1 MIDFIKY
8 GIDVSNKTSGETKVI
23 CPKCSHTRKKTQDK
37 CLSVNLDTGQFH
49 CFNCEWKGSAMQR
62 EKEQKTYTLPVKN
75 LTKLSD
81 NALDWF
87 KGRGVTQSTIMKFE
101 LTEGLEWMPQENKEM
116 NTIQFN
122 YFEGETLVN
131 IKYRDA
137 KKNFKQFKGGKPIF
151 YNLNCMESFDEII
164 IVEGEIDAL
173 SFFEAGFPN
182 VISVPAGATDSDT
195 ATLEYLNVC
204 YDYLKGK
211 KFIIAVDNDP
221 KGISFRNVLAN
232 RLGKDVCRYIAF
244 EDGVKDAND
253 LLVKYGSSDFRNHLS
268 THDFPLDG
276 IEKLSDF
283 ECDLDNIYL
292 NGYPE
297 GQRLGYPSFDK
308 LITWFPSQVT
318 VLTGIPGHGKS
329 EFVDQVI
336 TKLAEFNW
344 KSGIFSAENQPAAQ
358 HAVKLIEKKI
368 EKSMFGFD
376 KMSDYEYQK
385 AKEFLNEMYFFI
397 KFNEVNLSIDSILQR
412 AKELVT
418 RYGIKM
424 LVIDNWAN
432 LDHQYEG
439 MSEHQYIGQSLIKVM
454 NFSKMYDIHI
464 IVVAHPTKI
473 YKNKDTGLH
482 EVPNMYSISGSSH
495 WFNKPDNG
503 ITVYRNMETGQTEVY
518 VQKVRWKFTGK
529 VGFSVFNWNKG
540 SGTYSDIYSPS
551 TSQGKDEDTA
561 PF

>member
-1 MIDFIKY
+1 MIELTKL
-8 GIDVSNKTSGETKVI
+8 GIDLKGRTSGEFKTT
-23 CPKCSHTRKKTQDK
+23 CPKCSSGRKKQNDA
-37 CLSVNLDTGQFH
+37 CLSVNITTGIYH
-49 CFNCEWKGSAMQR
+49 CFNCEWKGNAMKR
-62 EKEQKTYTLPVKN
+62 EREEKTYTLPIKN
-75 LTKLSD
+75 LTKLSE
-81 NALDWF
+81 NTLKWF
-87 KGRGVTQSTIMKFE
+87 KGRGIGQSTIMKFE
-101 LTEGLEWMPQENKEM
+101 LTEGLEWMPQEGKEM

-131 IKYRDA
+131 VKYRDA
-137 KKNFKQFKGGKPIF
+137 KKNFKQFKGGKPVF
-151 YNLNCMESFDEII
+151 YNLNCMQAFDEII

-173 SFFEAGFPN
+173 SFYEAGYPN
-182 VISVPAGATDSDT
+182 VISVPAGATDSES
-195 ATLEYLNVC
+195 ATLEYLNIC
-204 YDYLKGK
+204 YDYLNSK

-221 KGISFRNVLAN
+221 KGIAFRNVLAN
-232 RLGKDVCRYIAF
+232 RLGKDICRYIAF
-244 EDGVKDAND
+244 EEGVKDAND
-253 LLVKYGSSDFRNHLS
+253 LLVMYGSEDFRNHLDI
-268 THDFPLDG
+268 HDFPLDG
-276 IEKLSDF
+276 VEKLSDF
-283 ECDLDNIYL
+283 EYDLDNIYL

-329 EFVDQVI
+329 EFVDQI
-336 TKLAEFNW
+336 IIKLAEFNW

-358 HAVKLIEKKI
+358 HAVKLIEKKV

-376 KMSDYEYQK
+376 KMTDTQYQL
-385 AKEFLNEMYFFI
+385 AKGFLNEMFFFI

-412 AKELVT
+412 GKELVT
-418 RYGIKM
+418 RHGIKM

-439 MSEHQYIGQSLIKVM
+439 MSEHQYIGQSLIKIM
-454 NFSKMYDIHI
+454 NFSKMYNIHI

-482 EVPNMYSISGSSH
+482 EVPNLYSISGSSH

-503 ITVYRNMETGQTEVY
+503 ITIYRDMETGQTEVH

-529 VGFSVFNWNKG
+529 VGHSVFNYKKG
-540 SGTYSDIYSPS
+540 AGTYLDIYSPS
-551 TSQGKDEDTA
+551 SKQGKDDDQP

>member
-1 MIDFIKY
+1 MIDFKKY
-8 GIDVSNKTSGETKVI
+8 GIEVGNKTSGETKVV

-37 CLSVNLDTGQFH
+37 CLSVNLDTGIFH
-49 CFNCEWKGSAMQR
+49 CFNCEWKGSAMKR
-62 EKEQKTYTLPVKN
+62 EREQKTYTLPVKN

-81 NALDWF
+81 KALEWF
-87 KGRGVTQSTIMKFE
+87 KERGIGQSTIMKFE

-329 EFVDQVI
+329 EFVDQI
-336 TKLAEFNW
+336 IIKLAEFNW

-439 MSEHQYIGQSLIKVM
+439 MSEHQYIGQSLIKIM
-454 NFSKMYDIHI
+454 NFSKMYNIHI

-482 EVPNMYSISGSSH
+482 EVPNLYSISGSSH

-503 ITVYRNMETGQTEVY
+503 ITIYRDMETGQTEVH

-529 VGFSVFNWNKG
+529 VGHSVFNYNKG
-540 SGTYSDIYSPS
+540 AGTYLDVYSPS
-551 TSQGKDEDTA
+551 SKQGKDEDTA